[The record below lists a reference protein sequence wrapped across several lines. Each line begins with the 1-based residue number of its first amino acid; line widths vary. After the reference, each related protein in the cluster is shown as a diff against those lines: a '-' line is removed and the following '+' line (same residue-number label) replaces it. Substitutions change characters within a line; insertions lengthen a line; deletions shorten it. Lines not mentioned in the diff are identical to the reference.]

1 MKPATQR
8 RVDDLLRKVKYPL
21 TRSGGGEWQSEHF
34 DIAEALYVFAH
45 DCGEYQL
52 VTAVQQIPFK
62 GHPGLA
68 TGEDRGLTEEGL
80 ELYRELLQMEGLD
93 G

>member
-8 RVDDLLRKVKYPL
+8 RVDDLLRTCKYPM
-21 TRSGGGEWQSEHF
+21 GGEYTGYQF

-45 DCGEYQL
+45 DCGEYEL
-52 VTAVQQIPFK
+52 VTQVRNIPFA

>member
-8 RVDDLLRKVKYPL
+8 RVDDLLRKVNYPMD
-21 TRSGGGEWQSEHF
+21 GEWTGRHF

-52 VTAVQQIPFK
+52 VTQVQQIPFK

-68 TGEDRGLTEEGL
+68 TGDDRGLTDEGL
-80 ELYRELLQMEGLD
+80 ELYRELLRMEGLATD
-93 G
+93 S